1 MSSYG
6 QQIGRQPIRAG
17 MHSYFRGPQQVNI
30 YHKEVRNIY
39 NGGMSPMSCG
49 GYGNYGYCD
58 PGLSTGAKW
67 MIGLGA
73 ISSIGGAILGAIYG
87 DNGGGNDTHVEEKQ
101 KNDAQPAGGTPLTRE
116 DVEDIVNNILQSQS
130 AKEKKQAEEVAKLKE
145 QSQNNYNYTAG
156 AREVPGK
163 NETTTYTV
171 TAKNNGNGTYTGDTG
186 YNIVAGKYKSA
197 DGKPLT
203 NAEIKAIASKIFEG
217 KALKVG
223 DVELPNTVE
232 VNGKTYNIDP
242 KGEVKPSTYT
252 LGNHE
257 VYQGSARQ
265 EGSKWIPTL
274 DGKDLEGEYATEA
287 EAKAA
292 AEAEGAKKKAAT
304 EGNAE

>member
-1 MSSYG
+1 MSLYG

-39 NGGMSPMSCG
+39 NGGMSPMSYG

-67 MIGLGA
+67 MLGLGA
-73 ISSIGGAILGAIYG
+73 VSSIGGAILGAIYG
-87 DNGGGNDTHVEEKQ
+87 DNTGGNDTHVEEKQ
-101 KNDAQPAGGTPLTRE
+101 KNDTQPSGGTPLTKE

-130 AKEKKQAEEVAKLKE
+130 AKEKKQADEITKLKE
-145 QSQNNYNYTAG
+145 QAKNYNYSAG
-156 AREVPGK
+156 AREVAVN
-163 NETTTYTV
+163 NETTPYTV
-171 TAKNNGNGTYTGDTG
+171 TAKKNDNGTYTGDTG
-186 YNIVAGKYKSA
+186 YNIVAGKYKSS

-203 NAEIKAIASKIFEG
+203 NAEIKAIAQEIFKG
-217 KALKVG
+217 KALPTG
-223 DVELPNTVE
+223 EIQLPNSVK

-242 KGEVKPSTYT
+242 KGEVKPSTYS
-252 LGNHE
+252 LGKHE

-265 EGSKWIPTL
+265 EGSKWIATL
-274 DGKDLEGEYATEA
+274 NGKDLEGEYKTEA

-292 AEAEGAKKKAAT
+292 AEAEGAKQKAA
-304 EGNAE
+304 AENKAE